1 MKKFV
6 LNLKD
11 ESGCIKTGY
20 EETLEGSSREEVIT
34 DYLNYHTVHT
44 DINLTAEDVDCVEV
58 DWE

>member
-1 MKKFV
+1 MAKFV

>member
-6 LNLKD
+6 LNLK

-20 EETLEGSSREEVIT
+20 EETLEGNTRDEVIA
-34 DYLNYHTVHT
+34 DYLHYHMVHT
-44 DINLTAEDVDCVEV
+44 DENLTAEDVDCVEV